1 MTKVVNAN
9 KKMIATEIKESKE
22 LMTLLTKSAK
32 ESLTSEEQIIVRNQL
47 IDILK
52 ILPTFVIIALPG
64 SFLTLPLLMKILPE
78 SALPSAFQNKK

>member
-1 MTKVVNAN
+1 MQLLAKSTK
-9 KKMIATEIKESKE
+9 ED
-22 LMTLLTKSAK
+22 LTA
-32 ESLTSEEQIIVRNQL
+32 EEQIKVRNQL

-78 SALPSAFQNKK
+78 SALPSAFQKKSGTKS